1 MFFRVVIFSFFAL
14 AAFGATVR
22 LYLKDGTYQLTREYE
37 VKADRVRFFSTER
50 EEWEEIPLE
59 LVDLSRTKKEAADR
73 ETTVATENKAQAE
86 EDEAERQAAKEVER
100 IPVENGVFYIHGE
113 KLDTMKIAESKI
125 VNNKRRSVLK
135 AISPLPLVTGKQTL
149 ELDGEASAMR
159 VSEKRPEF
167 YFRLSAEE
175 RFGII
180 KLTPTKKG
188 GRVVEN
194 LDLIPVTK
202 DVIENRVEID
212 TFKKQVGDLLFKI
225 WPEKD
230 LEPGEYALIQYTEG
244 KVNPQVWDFGVSK

>member
-1 MFFRVVIFSFFAL
+1 MFSRVAIFLFFAL

-22 LYLKDGTYQLTREYE
+22 LYLRDGTYQLTREYE
-37 VKADRVRFFSTER
+37 VKTDRVRFYSTER
-50 EEWEEIPLE
+50 EEWEEIPLD
-59 LVDLSRTKKEAADR
+59 LVDLARTKKEAADR
-73 ETTVATENKAQAE
+73 EAAIASETKAQSE
-86 EDEAERQAAKEVER
+86 EDAAERQAAKEVER
-100 IPVENGVFYIHGE
+100 IPTENGVFYVRGE
-113 KLDTMKIAESKI
+113 KLETVKVAESKI

-135 AISPLPLVTGKQTL
+135 VLSPIPLVTGKQTL

-159 VSEKRPEF
+159 VAEKRPEF

-175 RFGII
+175 RFGIV

-188 GRVVEN
+188 ARIVEN
-194 LDLIPVTK
+194 LDVIPITK
-202 DVIENRVEID
+202 EVVEKREEID

-244 KVNPQVWDFGVSK
+244 KVNPQVWDFGVGK